1 MFYRFYS
8 RKRKQAVAKRSM
20 MIYSQAFLRDQFNPA
35 VALFGATAGIV
46 KAGIP
51 VPTDAIR
58 KNALISILHL
68 PTQHY
73 FSRHRQRSTA
83 PFRPPLALSKIPLID
98 GQSVSSADDSCNQI
112 DVTGLFTLYEGKN
125 KKKTVSSG
133 FLPQLSKHYLI
144 LLIGG
149 PLEHQRIA
157 DVVLQQRQHSG
168 IGGVQS
174 EFGGPSSIRRSII
187 DLRRRSR
194 PISEEVAE
202 ELYALGAA
210 SAVLAA
216 SDQPPRVSLDLDLN
230 DPLNNNVL
238 PTSHLFH
245 SFHTDASTLSPVDSV
260 YSFIDSRRHSRAPR
274 AVILRRP
281 TITIQEDGR
290 VLIDHVTAR
299 WDGIPLTS
307 QGGMLD
313 GEDGA
318 TALTDAL
325 KEDVEKEPPLSCPQ
339 QVVKYIKILLP
350 HVILVSVLIG
360 YLCLGAWILMLL
372 ETRTELMARWQILN
386 DAQTGVRSV
395 HHSEWEQIF
404 REYMLRVSETVDDR
418 RPIRLELRKPDSL
431 ENMHNKWTFPTA
443 LLYVLTVL
451 TTCGYGEVSVD
462 TDVGKV
468 FSVIFALVG
477 IPLMFITAA
486 DIGKFLSETLLKF
499 VKNWSRFFR
508 RFKDTCLQT
517 FFRRKYV
524 RRKSM
529 QSNSGHVETL
539 GMLGLEGAE
548 ETLWF
553 PIGAYVSC
561 ICLYCSMG
569 SAMFINWERSWSFIH
584 AFHFGFNLIV
594 TVGLGDIVVTNYV
607 FLSLIVAFVIVGLSV
622 VTMCVDL
629 ASTHLKAYFTRIHYF
644 GRAKKFLGMSEELKE
659 IVALLGAMRK
669 KKGGKVTW
677 NDVRDFLDNE
687 LRDRPF
693 EPHELLMKLRFIDE
707 TSSSGMNTIRHNS
720 FQSDLL
726 RDNEYIRRLTA
737 LRPMEEPAY
746 L

>member
-1 MFYRFYS
+1 MFFYS
-8 RKRKQAVAKRSM
+8 PKEKS
-20 MIYSQAFLRDQFNPA
+20 N
-35 VALFGATAGIV
+35 IV
-46 KAGIP
+46 
-51 VPTDAIR
+51 R
-58 KNALISILHL
+58 R
-68 PTQHY
+68 PTQH
-73 FSRHRQRSTA
+73 Q
-83 PFRPPLALSKIPLID
+83 
-98 GQSVSSADDSCNQI
+98 
-112 DVTGLFTLYEGKN
+112 
-125 KKKTVSSG
+125 
-133 FLPQLSKHYLI
+133 
-144 LLIGG
+144 GG

-157 DVVLQQRQHSG
+157 DVVLQQRQHTG
-168 IGGVQS
+168 IGGAQS

-245 SFHTDASTLSPVDSV
+245 SFHTDASTSSPVDSV

-339 QVVKYIKILLP
+339 QVIKVSLQPTIRLDLHQNSTSSRHTRECADWLLVFGSVDFDVTRNENRVNGTVRDDKENKLIAIDYISRK
-350 HVILVSVLIG
+350 LVRLTN
-360 YLCLGAWILMLL
+360 LM
-372 ETRTELMARWQILN
+372 TNFTADSWQILN

-418 RPIRLELRKPDSL
+418 RPIRLELRKPDAL

-499 VKNWSRFFR
+499 VKNWSRLFR

-529 QSNSGHVETL
+529 QSNSGHMETL

-726 RDNEYIRRLTA
+726 RDNEYIRRLAA

>member
-1 MFYRFYS
+1 MFFYS
-8 RKRKQAVAKRSM
+8 PKDNKHV
-20 MIYSQAFLRDQFNPA
+20 
-35 VALFGATAGIV
+35 IV
-46 KAGIP
+46 
-51 VPTDAIR
+51 R
-58 KNALISILHL
+58 R
-68 PTQHY
+68 PTQHQIPGSS
-73 FSRHRQRSTA
+73 FENRLNAQLA
-83 PFRPPLALSKIPLID
+83 EGLIRP
-98 GQSVSSADDSCNQI
+98 
-112 DVTGLFTLYEGKN
+112 
-125 KKKTVSSG
+125 
-133 FLPQLSKHYLI
+133 
-144 LLIGG
+144 
-149 PLEHQRIA
+149 
-157 DVVLQQRQHSG
+157 
-168 IGGVQS
+168 VQDAAAA
-174 EFGGPSSIRRSII
+174 SIRQSII

-194 PISEEVAE
+194 PISEEVADE
-202 ELYALGAA
+202 IITFQLDSRRRA
-210 SAVLAA
+210 SLN
-216 SDQPPRVSLDLDLN
+216 LDLN
-230 DPLNNNVL
+230 DNNTL
-238 PTSHLFH
+238 PHFLT
-245 SFHTDASTLSPVDSV
+245 SFHTDASTSSPVDSL
-260 YSFIDSRRHSRAPR
+260 YSFVDSRRHSRAYPR
-274 AVILRRP
+274 AVQLLRRP
-281 TITIQEDGR
+281 TLTIQEDGR
-290 VLIDHVTAR
+290 VIIDHVTSR
-299 WDGIPLTS
+299 WDGVSHVP
-307 QGGMLD
+307 GGLID
-313 GEDGA
+313 GDDTATIITEHNKEDG
-318 TALTDAL
+318 TPKTP
-325 KEDVEKEPPLSCPQ
+325 KTFIQ
-339 QVVKYIKILLP
+339 QCVKYFKILLP

-372 ETRTELMARWQILN
+372 ETRTELMARSRKLVKVTNLMTNFTSDSWQIIN
-386 DAQTGVRSV
+386 DAQTGVRAV

-404 REYMLRVSETVDDR
+404 KEYMLRISETVDDR
-418 RPIRLELRKPDSL
+418 RPIRKELRDPSNLD
-431 ENMHNKWTFPTA
+431 NMHNKWTFPTS

-468 FSVIFALVG
+468 FSVVFALVG

-499 VKNWSRFFR
+499 VKNWTLFCRKL
-508 RFKDTCLQT
+508 KDYFMKT
-517 FFRRKYV
+517 FFPRKYV
-524 RRKSM
+524 RRKSL
-529 QSNSGHVETL
+529 QCSADQIEALNV
-539 GMLGLEGAE
+539 LGLDGAE

-594 TVGLGDIVVTNYV
+594 TVGLGDIVVVNYV

-693 EPHELLMKLRFIDE
+693 EPHELLMKMRFIDE
-707 TSSSGMNTIRHNS
+707 TSSGMSTIRHNS

-726 RDNEYIRRLTA
+726 RDSEYLRRLHA
-737 LRPMEEPAY
+737 LRNEQPTY